1 MKVREDQLLEQL
13 SVMKQQLYLKTNS
26 TTGDLTSKVTR
37 SGVQYQSSAG
47 EGSRAESSVGNIYCA
62 EDRRNGAE
70 GVSGF
75 TLSQQPGANEM
86 RNQQSA
92 QLQQLR
98 VGELEAVI
106 FRQHEQLINLEESN
120 IGLKFE
126 L

>member
-1 MKVREDQLLEQL
+1 M
-13 SVMKQQLYLKTNS
+13 
-26 TTGDLTSKVTR
+26 
-37 SGVQYQSSAG
+37 
-47 EGSRAESSVGNIYCA
+47 
-62 EDRRNGAE
+62 
-70 GVSGF
+70 SGF